1 MPHVQCQL
9 DCEHSTSKEDTFRF
23 KTIQLPRL
31 HGIHD
36 LSRKGRSKDF
46 DLILSNLASASAS
59 IGNSGSGTTTP
70 SSSTVHHQ
78 PSSIEGK
85 RGRKLVTSL
94 ATKVMILVVA
104 ATLLALVASAL
115 STPTPLLLVFLRRLH
130 RPCWRPHGGLLSICP
145 GAASFTVAST
155 FSPTSESVRTEPP
168 PISSL
173 LSERRL
179 PAPDLPRRGWL
190 PCGLRLAPIAIL
202 PVSALLTWGFPPSG
216 SGLFPHRLPAPVQRQ
231 SYLLHRCGLSITPI
245 QIDPIFPRPR
255 RDITHKTAIQ
265 TPSLHPPTSTL
276 FFSLADSLRG
286 SLLRRCIGAIPPR
299 LSSWWT
305 SIPYSL
311 ALLSYHPSATGSPP
325 YRPPSLSSP
334 CS

>member
-1 MPHVQCQL
+1 MFLNSFLFYFYFILFLLLLFYFYFNFWINLPTSDDYILASLRPNLKFFTSNVIKFNNQLDGTACLHFMPHVQCQL

-130 RPCWRPHGGLLSICP
+130 RPC
-145 GAASFTVAST
+145 
-155 FSPTSESVRTEPP
+155 
-168 PISSL
+168 
-173 LSERRL
+173 
-179 PAPDLPRRGWL
+179 
-190 PCGLRLAPIAIL
+190 
-202 PVSALLTWGFPPSG
+202 
-216 SGLFPHRLPAPVQRQ
+216 
-231 SYLLHRCGLSITPI
+231 
-245 QIDPIFPRPR
+245 
-255 RDITHKTAIQ
+255 
-265 TPSLHPPTSTL
+265 
-276 FFSLADSLRG
+276 
-286 SLLRRCIGAIPPR
+286 
-299 LSSWWT
+299 
-305 SIPYSL
+305 
-311 ALLSYHPSATGSPP
+311 
-325 YRPPSLSSP
+325 
-334 CS
+334 